1 VYPTP
6 PGSALKNLIG
16 RGSPFLPRLG
26 KEYEWVGREEK
37 MNKGFTL
44 IETLVSSALLLLAVL
59 FSARVMFFAL
69 GQSRQADLRFR
80 LVETAEYY
88 KNHLSAQSF
97 SAPDLADGGHR
108 QTSRTFI
115 VTWRVEP
122 AAAGLKRVDLRVAGQ
137 DCAQAIGFFKS
148 NFIQEVKHD

>member
-1 VYPTP
+1 
-6 PGSALKNLIG
+6 
-16 RGSPFLPRLG
+16 
-26 KEYEWVGREEK
+26 

-44 IETLVSSALLLLAVL
+44 IETLVSLALLLLAVL

-88 KNHLSAQSF
+88 KNHLSALPF

-108 QTSRTFI
+108 QASRTFI
-115 VTWRVEP
+115 VSWRVEP
-122 AAAGLKRVDLRVAGQ
+122 AAVGLKRVDLRVAGQ
-137 DCAQAIGFFKS
+137 NCAQAIVFFKS